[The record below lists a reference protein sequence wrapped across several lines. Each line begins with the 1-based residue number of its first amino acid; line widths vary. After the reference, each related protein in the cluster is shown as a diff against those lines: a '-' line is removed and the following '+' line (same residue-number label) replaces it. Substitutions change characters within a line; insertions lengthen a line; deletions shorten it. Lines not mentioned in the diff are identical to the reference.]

1 MTKRTRKEW
10 QQIMQ
15 AHLEFAGTTKQF
27 CHERH
32 IPEQT
37 FYSRRHA
44 MGLSTPMQA
53 KKGVVQKPIIK
64 KVQTGQFVKAQ
75 VAPVL
80 SSIVLQTQHAQ
91 LSFTTQCDPVWL
103 ATLLKELAP

>member
-27 CHERH
+27 CHERN

-37 FYSRRHA
+37 FYSRRYA
-44 MGLSTPMQA
+44 IMLSTSMPYS
-53 KKGVVQKPIIK
+53 
-64 KVQTGQFVKAQ
+64 GQM
-75 VAPVL
+75 
-80 SSIVLQTQHAQ
+80 
-91 LSFTTQCDPVWL
+91 
-103 ATLLKELAP
+103 